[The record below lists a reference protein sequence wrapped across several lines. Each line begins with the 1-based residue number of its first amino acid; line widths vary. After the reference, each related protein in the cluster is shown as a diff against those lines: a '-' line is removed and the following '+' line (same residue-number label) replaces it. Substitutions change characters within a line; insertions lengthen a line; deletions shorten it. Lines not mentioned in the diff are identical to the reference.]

1 MMLSNPVQSFI
12 DIFADDLTAKEE
24 SYSEESSFQKE
35 IGIVI
40 AECIQNYANRYLKG
54 DSNAER
60 YHNFFL
66 NVKKDTLTKFGQ
78 KNKIKSKSFKQLK
91 PDYYRGVIY
100 KIRAGEREQEFVL
113 AIYYWFHIHAENS
126 EFAKKIDDLVF
137 RIYPQIEEKIR
148 ELIANTHH
156 AKAIGSP
163 QKESNNNVRTETASQ
178 PDHSKRNIN
187 LQIPTLTAEEW
198 LNPLNQ
204 QAIPFI
210 GRELELAQLDEFAS
224 TPEPFKIWAIVG
236 PSGAGKTRLSLQ
248 WMLKS
253 FQIHDWD
260 KRILKMEDRG
270 ADYWGV
276 WTPSCP
282 TLIII
287 DYMFG
292 FAETIQVI
300 IKRCRGGLPHKV
312 RLLVIDH
319 VFPDDLRNLLSD
331 QRWGFSESGAGF
343 DVIQTLFFK
352 KNPLDLRAP
361 LDQEQIIHSILKQL
375 SGHDILDKSI
385 EEAKRYLRETENAW
399 HPLFAALVGDALKNG
414 KPYHTWNRRD
424 LIYYYLEGHE
434 RLPWKRKDSDGQW
447 AAAFIAAATA
457 RRGVSYS
464 LLKNCVPE
472 SDNQLSSGYISIKN
486 ICQRTISKNKK
497 DELAPFE
504 PDILGETF
512 FLLFLEALNDAP
524 RLLQRQFFE
533 MLSVG
538 DERVKT
544 QSAINFIGFIE
555 RLSLNLSNDDQDNIQ
570 TKNFWDSLISFLNPK
585 SFSVDSF
592 MPWAACVSIINAI
605 DIMKDCSIFDKYHSQ
620 LESLNV
626 ETLLNAPKG
635 YSELSI
641 NSAIIYDACFKKKF
655 TACKVIESHK
665 LPYNFLYKG
674 FFLAIESTNDI
685 KKHVKKIFD
694 NNGQLDFSTI
704 DLGIE
709 LISAARIGDHKKV
722 KQLIEAGAETDLQD
736 DETDLNALM
745 EATLRG
751 HAVVVKILVKAG
763 AKLNLKSS
771 YKRTALMMACS
782 KRNVNIARTLIEAGA
797 DLNVANFN
805 GVTVLSYVESCKEL
819 KDALISK
826 DERTVDTPKDN

>member
-270 ADYWGV
+270 ADYWDV

-292 FAETIQVI
+292 FAETIQAI
-300 IKRCRGGLPHKV
+300 IKRCRDGLPHKV

-352 KNPLDLRAP
+352 KTPLDLRAP

-375 SGHDILDKSI
+375 SGHDIPDKSI

-414 KPYHTWNRRD
+414 KPYHAWNRRE
-424 LIYYYLEGHE
+424 LIYYYLEGHD
-434 RLPWKRKDSDGQW
+434 RLPWKRKDAEGQW
-447 AAAFIAAATA
+447 ASAFIAAATV
-457 RRGVSYS
+457 RRGVSFS
-464 LLKNCVPE
+464 LLISCVPE
-472 SDNQLSSGYISIKN
+472 SETTLSGDYSSIIN
-486 ICQRTISKNKK
+486 ICQRIVSKNE
-497 DELAPFE
+497 DGELSPFE
-504 PDILGETF
+504 PDILGESF
-512 FLLFLEALNDAP
+512 FLLFLKFLNLAP
-524 RLLQRQFFE
+524 RLLRKQFIQ
-533 MLSVG
+533 MLCVG
-538 DERVKT
+538 DERT
-544 QSAINFIGFIE
+544 QMLGYYNFVYFIVRTVRNLANESAGDINAKELCKHVIE
-555 RLSLNLSNDDQDNIQ
+555 FLDPENFPEIYKMRKASVDTIFQITDLMTRLNLQQEHALLLNKIDVSGLDNDSLEGLVRITLKKYDNFLGHSSYE
-570 TKNFWDSLISFLNPK
+570 KNFTE
-585 SFSVDSF
+585 
-592 MPWAACVSIINAI
+592 
-605 DIMKDCSIFDKYHSQ
+605 KDSQ
-620 LESLNV
+620 LFKYYESK
-626 ETLLNAPKG
+626 TGKLLLMAAD
-635 YSELSI
+635 LST
-641 NSAIIYDACFKKKF
+641 CR
-655 TACKVIESHK
+655 
-665 LPYNFLYKG
+665 
-674 FFLAIESTNDI
+674 
-685 KKHVKKIFD
+685 KIF
-694 NNGQLDFSTI
+694 
-704 DLGIE
+704 E
-709 LISAARIGDHKKV
+709 ARFRD
-722 KQLIEAGAETDLQD
+722 A
-736 DETDLNALM
+736 
-745 EATLRG
+745 
-751 HAVVVKILVKAG
+751 
-763 AKLNLKSS
+763 
-771 YKRTALMMACS
+771 YK
-782 KRNVNIARTLIEAGA
+782 
-797 DLNVANFN
+797 F
-805 GVTVLSYVESCKEL
+805 
-819 KDALISK
+819 
-826 DERTVDTPKDN
+826 